1 MGKTAGGGHFK
12 QREQHMQR
20 HWGICGEESE
30 YLCVELRDFGKD
42 CRLGEMEKLLGPILM
57 SFDSIWCKIVVVTVL
72 ELGAEVEG
80 LRCLSR

>member
-1 MGKTAGGGHFK
+1 
-12 QREQHMQR
+12 MQR

-57 SFDSIWCKIVVVTVL
+57 SFDSI
-72 ELGAEVEG
+72 
-80 LRCLSR
+80 